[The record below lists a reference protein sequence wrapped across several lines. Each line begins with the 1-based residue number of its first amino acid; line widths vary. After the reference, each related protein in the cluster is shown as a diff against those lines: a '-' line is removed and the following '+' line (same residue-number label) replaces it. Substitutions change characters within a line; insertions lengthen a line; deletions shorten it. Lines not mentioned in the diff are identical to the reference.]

1 MELFNLQGKAA
12 LVTGGGSGLGH
23 GYAINLAKAG
33 ATVYVFGRNGDRL
46 CSTVDEITA
55 LNGTGYS
62 CVGDITDSD
71 DIANAV
77 RMVYEREGHI
87 DILVNNA
94 GTEIAEPFLTV
105 TEEHFDTIMNVNIKG
120 TYMMA
125 KEVASYM
132 AKQGYGKIIN
142 IASLGSYIG
151 LADST
156 VYCSSKGAV
165 AQFTKAA
172 AVELAKYNI
181 QVNGIAP
188 GYFMTEM
195 TRPFFEDETHSKW
208 IKERIPLGYI
218 GTEDELAGTVIF
230 LASKASDYITG
241 QTILVDGGWMAG

>member
-1 MELFNLQGKAA
+1 MELFSLKGKVA

-23 GYAINLAKAG
+23 GYSVNLAKAG
-33 ATVYVFGRNGDRL
+33 AFVVVFGRRETPLLETVQEIKENGGDA
-46 CSTVDEITA
+46 VA
-55 LNGTGYS
+55 MM
-62 CVGDITDSD
+62 GDITS
-71 DIANAV
+71 ISSIEETV
-77 RMVYEREGHI
+77 KKVVTEYGTI

-94 GTEIAEPFLTV
+94 GTEIAEPVFEV
-105 TEEHFDTIMNVNIKG
+105 TESHFDTIMSVNIKG

-125 KEVASYM
+125 KEAAKYM
-132 AKQGYGKIIN
+132 AEKKAGKIIN
-142 IASLGSYIG
+142 IASLGSFIG

-165 AQFTKAA
+165 MQFTKAL

-181 QVNGIAP
+181 QVNAIAP

-195 TRPFFEDETHSKW
+195 TKPFFDDPDHGSW
-208 IKERIPLGYI
+208 IKERIPLGYV
-218 GTEDELAGTVIF
+218 GTEDDLAGTAIF